1 MGESDSLLFTVY
13 VDRIFSGSASD
24 MAQFKYAW
32 LTDAGSAIQ
41 IQTSDTFDAFE
52 VKTANQS
59 NIVLENDGSVSLSKN
74 TETKL
79 LGDMYFKIADDADL
93 RFYPKVDYQ

>member
-32 LTDAGSAIQ
+32 LTDAGSAIE
-41 IQTSDTFDAFE
+41 IQTSDTFDAFKVRE
-52 VKTANQS
+52 AGKDR
-59 NIVLENDGSVSLSKN
+59 IILENDGSVSLSKN
-74 TETKL
+74 TQVKL
-79 LGDMYFKIADDADL
+79 LGNMDL
-93 RFYPKVDYQ
+93 ILQIPTISDSILM